1 MKKLK
6 MKFLPLAMIGALLLF
21 FASCQNEE
29 LTKDLSQNAA
39 TISDAELDAI
49 PAYDLELLDA
59 PALQPAT
66 IDQEMDIVSDG
77 LPVELDE
84 ENPTAMRDSSGHRKD
99 LMACLKE
106 LDLSEGQKDSIRAIS
121 GRLHHCRKYHINA
134 IRIINRTILSQ
145 ANQERKTLI
154 AKFRRGEITRA
165 ELIRALQRLNHRTRY
180 AFRHNPEKMRH
191 MVALRKCFKNYLR
204 ALHHIL
210 NERQWD
216 DFVTCYK
223 HG

>member
-21 FASCQNEE
+21 LASCQNEE

-84 ENPTAMRDSSGHRKD
+84 ENPTMMRDSSGHRKD
-99 LMACLKE
+99 LMACLKD

-121 GRLHHCRKYHINA
+121 GRLHHCRKYHITA
-134 IRIINRTILSQ
+134 IRIINHTILSQ
-145 ANQERKTLI
+145 ANQERKILI

-165 ELIRALQRLNHRTRY
+165 ELIRALHRLNHRTRY

-191 MVALRKCFKNYLR
+191 MKALRQCFKNYLR

-216 DFVTCYK
+216 DFVSCYK

>member
-21 FASCQNEE
+21 LASCQNEE

-84 ENPTAMRDSSGHRKD
+84 ENPTMMRDSSGHRKD
-99 LMACLKE
+99 LMACLKD

-121 GRLHHCRKYHINA
+121 GRLHHCRKYHITA
-134 IRIINRTILSQ
+134 IRIINHTILSQ
-145 ANQERKTLI
+145 ANQERKILI
-154 AKFRRGEITRA
+154 SKFRRGEITRA
-165 ELIRALQRLNHRTRY
+165 ELIRALHRLNHRTRY

-191 MVALRKCFKNYLR
+191 MKALRQCFKNYLR

-216 DFVTCYK
+216 DFVSCYK